1 MSRLIPPFCKNF
13 GIISLKRSYSPLFCK
28 SVNLEYDETVICT
41 DTHIR
46 EDPNPVKIN
55 STVNVIMG
63 AAVFSIMLFKHANII
78 IMWQLN
84 AGKLVKVWLQ
94 SKHIRHVHI

>member
-1 MSRLIPPFCKNF
+1 
-13 GIISLKRSYSPLFCK
+13 
-28 SVNLEYDETVICT
+28 
-41 DTHIR
+41 
-46 EDPNPVKIN
+46 
-55 STVNVIMG
+55 MG